1 MAIPF
6 MTAVPPMIEG
16 AVARKSAKDII
27 FMVGEQVI
35 FQIAIN
41 EAKDFIAS
49 QDWGDT
55 TKGLITNTMD
65 RVPNAIKDGVDDET
79 LGNEIANWIID
90 TLNEATQG
98 VEDEIVDFING
109 DLVLNFGRD
118 SFSAEGK
125 VKRPRYDFNGATA
138 ALLMD
143 DDEDKWEAVAPP
155 LMLEG
160 SNGDAALHF
169 DIGLTVIIAASGVG
183 KTTFCRNVV
192 KYLVNLEGSDNVGV
206 NYVSWNE
213 REYYSSG
220 GSPSDLVD
228 RVDQGTNSA
237 DVFMLDSVRDFTL
250 GGSGSAGYRGM
261 NTEFFVQLTQ
271 WHHAFRKRNV
281 SGFVIVNPIL
291 RDDDFITQL
300 EEVIRGS
307 VNGFL
312 HIKRPGEG
320 VYEHV
325 RTGRRPVNVKLPAD
339 GWVDFDSKG
348 FNPIEGP
355 ETVVI
360 DKVEVAV
367 DEFED
372 VRNYFTN

>member
-6 MTAVPPMIEG
+6 MTAAPVIIEG
-16 AVARKSAKDII
+16 AVARKSGKEILFTIGETVVFQLALDKAKEFLD
-27 FMVGEQVI
+27 
-35 FQIAIN
+35 
-41 EAKDFIAS
+41 S
-49 QDWGDT
+49 QDWGET
-55 TKGLITNTMD
+55 TTGLITNTLD
-65 RVPNAIKDGVDDET
+65 RVPNAIKDGVDEET
-79 LGNEIANWIID
+79 LGQEIANWIID
-90 TLNEATQG
+90 TINEAYQG
-98 VEDEIVDFING
+98 AEDEVIDAFNG

-118 SFSAEGK
+118 SFSATGK
-125 VKRPRYDFNGATA
+125 EKRPRYDFNGATA

-155 LMLEG
+155 LQLDG

-192 KYLVNLEGSDNVGV
+192 KYLVDLEGDDNVAV

-228 RVDQGTNSA
+228 RIDQGTNSA

-291 RDDDFITQL
+291 RDDDFIDQL

-325 RTGRRPVNVKLPAD
+325 RTGRRPVSVKLPAE
-339 GWVDFDSKG
+339 GWVNFDARG

-355 ETVVI
+355 ETVTI
-360 DKVEVAV
+360 DEVKVAI
-367 DEFED
+367 DEFKD
-372 VRNYFTN
+372 TRDYFTN